1 MTALVEF
8 VEARLTDDE
17 RVALAATRNA
27 WTVDRWTNDHGVE
40 FTVVA
45 DYDMGAPA
53 FAIKSGADA
62 AHIARHD
69 PARVLREVAAK
80 RRILAEHKP
89 QLRTVEWP
97 HDQTGDGH
105 GWTCPRCQNV
115 ENDASDWHPPI
126 GGAGVF
132 PKDDFVTPYVLA
144 PCLTLA
150 VLASVWSDHP
160 DYRSEWSPS

>member
-1 MTALVEF
+1 MTDLVEF
-8 VEARLTDDE
+8 IEARLAEDK
-17 RVALAATRNA
+17 ALATENGGAEWRAGDEVISEEST
-27 WTVDRWTNDHGVE
+27 GS
-40 FTVVA
+40 VVIA
-45 DYDMGAPA
+45 ELYGYL
-53 FAIKSGADA
+53 GADGQ
-62 AHIARHD
+62 HIARHD
-69 PARVLREVAAK
+69 PARVLREVEAK

-89 QLRTVEWP
+89 RLQTVEWP

-115 ENDASDWHPPI
+115 ENDAGDWHPPV
-126 GGAGVF
+126 GGAGEF